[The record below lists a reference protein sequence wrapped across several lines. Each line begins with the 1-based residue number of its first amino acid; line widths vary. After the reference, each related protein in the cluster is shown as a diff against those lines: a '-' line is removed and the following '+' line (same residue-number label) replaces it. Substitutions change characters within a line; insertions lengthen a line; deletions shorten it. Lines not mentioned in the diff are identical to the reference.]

1 MRDILIDDAT
11 RAGLDPALRGRRARA
26 GGLQGQGRAARG
38 ARGRHRIAPRLR
50 RPSPGVCRARRH
62 AVPTDRA
69 RPRESSARG
78 QRAAEIADPIVALT
92 PRRRLLGAAGA
103 LTATPS
109 PGRCRR
115 SRFRPSRCASSCRFP
130 PGGPTDIVARP
141 LAQMLGDALGQQVV
155 VDNRGGA
162 GGSIG
167 ADAVAKSPADGYA
180 LLMGTVGT
188 HAINPALYK
197 KLPYDATRDFT
208 PLGLIALAPVAVVVH
223 PGTPYNAVA
232 DLIAAAK
239 REPGRI
245 AFGSAGN
252 GTPGHLTGEMFAK
265 AAGIE
270 LKHVPY
276 KGSAPAVTDLLGGQ
290 IPLMFDPVQSVLQH
304 IRGGKLRA
312 LAVSSSARAPV
323 LPQVPTVQRGRA
335 EGLRGDRVVGAVRAG
350 RAAGADRREACGRSA
365 RIVQAEAFREKLVEI
380 GVQPGGAAQPFAE
393 FQRAEIAKWGAA
405 VRDSGVTLE

>member
-1 MRDILIDDAT
+1 M
-11 RAGLDPALRGRRARA
+11 
-26 GGLQGQGRAARG
+26 
-38 ARGRHRIAPRLR
+38 
-50 RPSPGVCRARRH
+50 PSVI
-62 AVPTDRA
+62 PTDRM
-69 RPRESSARG
+69 
-78 QRAAEIADPIVALT
+78 
-92 PRRRLLGAAGA
+92 RRRLLKAAGA
-103 LTATPS
+103 LTATSFAGPLS
-109 PGRCRR
+109 AQ
-115 SRFRPSRCASSCRFP
+115 SFP
-130 PGGPTDIVARP
+130 TKPLRLVVPFPAGGPTDIVARP

-197 KLPYDATRDFT
+197 KLPYDASKDFT
-208 PLGLIALAPVAVVVH
+208 SLGLIALAPVAVVVH
-223 PGTPYNAVA
+223 PGTPYNSVA
-232 DLIAAAK
+232 ELIAAAK

-245 AFGSAGN
+245 NFGSAGN

-312 LAVSSSARAPV
+312 LAVSSSARASV
-323 LPQVPTVQRGRA
+323 LPQVPTVSEA
-335 EGLRGDRVVGAVRAG
+335 GLKGFEATAWWALFAQAG
-350 RAAGADRREACGRSA
+350 LPAPIAAKLAGEAA

-380 GVQPGGAAQPFAE
+380 GVQPGGGAQPFAE
-393 FQRAEIAKWGAA
+393 FQGAEIAKWGAA

>member
-1 MRDILIDDAT
+1 MPLPTA
-11 RAGLDPALRGRRARA
+11 
-26 GGLQGQGRAARG
+26 
-38 ARGRHRIAPRLR
+38 
-50 RPSPGVCRARRH
+50 
-62 AVPTDRA
+62 TDR
-69 RPRESSARG
+69 
-78 QRAAEIADPIVALT
+78 T
-92 PRRRLLGAAGA
+92 RRRLLGAVGA
-103 LTATPS
+103 LTATAFAGPLS
-109 PGRCRR
+109 AQ
-115 SRFRPSRCASSCRFP
+115 SFP
-130 PGGPTDIVARP
+130 AKPLRLVVPFPAGGPTDIVARP

-197 KLPYDATRDFT
+197 KLPYDATKDFT
-208 PLGLIALAPVAVVVH
+208 ALGLIALAPVAVVVH
-223 PGTPYNAVA
+223 PGTPYNTVA

-245 AFGSAGN
+245 HFGSAGN

-312 LAVSSSARAPV
+312 LAVSSSARAAV
-323 LPQVPTVQRGRA
+323 LPQVPTVNEAGLPGFEATAWWALFAPAGLPAPIAAKLAA
-335 EGLRGDRVVGAVRAG
+335 EA
-350 RAAGADRREACGRSA
+350 A

-380 GVQPGGAAQPFAE
+380 GVQPGAAAQPFAD

-405 VRDSGVTLE
+405 VRDSGVTLD